1 MKKLTAILCVL
12 FALVMVLAIPASASA
27 PYQTYTY
34 SIAGK
39 ALYSPDA
46 YIPAKTVDS
55 TYMGLL
61 DAEIMSELY
70 PELTINEVKEK
81 LVALDSPTDLETD
94 DLGNVYIADKANN
107 RIVVLDRY
115 YKLKFILDEFVNEQ
129 GIVDNLSQPQGV
141 YITADKIVE
150 GELVE
155 GKIYVC
161 DTGNKRI
168 VTYDR
173 SGNFIAII
181 PEPESEMFESGS
193 IYRPIAVAV
202 DKYDR
207 LYVVSST
214 TYQGIIV
221 MTDEGEF
228 TQFIGAQKVV
238 ISAWDIIW
246 RRFQTDEQREK
257 SSEYLSTEF
266 NNITVNE
273 RGHVYV
279 TTSSIDEGQLESAI
293 IGKSKSGD
301 YAPVKLLNASGA
313 EIMSRNGFYPP
324 SGEIDIQSTGKKS
337 ETVYGVS
344 TVTDVAV
351 GPNNT
356 WSIIDTKRSKVFTY
370 DIQGNLLFAFGD
382 TGRQL
387 GNISNN
393 GLTAVTYQG
402 DNMLLLDTVSKSF
415 TVYQLTEYGEILH
428 QALWNTN
435 ERLYD
440 KAVDDWIEI
449 LKRNSNFDAAY
460 VGIGNALYRDG
471 KYSEAIEY
479 YKSAYDTENY
489 SKAYQELRKNW
500 ISGSTLY
507 VPNLLLIVIFIIV
520 IIILV
525 MKFMKFAAKVNK
537 RVSTSGEKI
546 TYGKELLYAFHVIFH
561 PFDGFWDL
569 KHEKRGSIRAAS
581 TILAASVVAFYYN
594 AIGKGYIMN
603 PQGNYSTIIL
613 TIVGVLVPFFLFIT
627 ANWCLTT
634 LFEGEGSFK
643 DIFMVAGYSMT
654 PFVFIV
660 IPVTIVSN
668 FVVEKET
675 AILTLLITLAF
686 IWMALLLILG
696 VQVVHDYSIG
706 KNFLTVIGTLLGV
719 ICIMFIVLLF
729 SALLGKLVSFIANI
743 VVELQYRI

>member
-1 MKKLTAILCVL
+1 MKKLTTILCVL
-12 FALVMVLAIPASASA
+12 FAIVMVLAIPASASA

-55 TYMGLL
+55 MYMGLL
-61 DAEIMSELY
+61 DEKLMKELY
-70 PELTINEVKEK
+70 PDLSNAAIADK
-81 LVALDSPTDLETD
+81 LKALDGVCDLETD
-94 DLGNVYIADKANN
+94 DLGNVYLADKENN

-129 GIVDNLSQPQGV
+129 GIVDRLNQPQGV
-141 YITADKIVE
+141 YVTADKIVE
-150 GELVE
+150 GEHVD
-155 GKIYVC
+155 GRIYVC
-161 DTGNKRI
+161 DTANKRI
-168 VTYDR
+168 VVYDR
-173 SGNFIAII
+173 KGNFIKII
-181 PEPESEMFESGS
+181 PEPKSEMFESGS
-193 IYRPIAVAV
+193 IYRPVAVAV

-246 RRFQTDEQREK
+246 RRFQTEEQRKK
-257 SSEYLSTEF
+257 SVEYLSTEF
-266 NNITVNE
+266 NNITVNQ

-279 TTSSIDEGQLESAI
+279 TTSSIEESQVENSI
-293 IGKSKSGD
+293 ISKDKTGD
-301 YAPVKLLNASGA
+301 YAPVKLLNASGS
-313 EIMSRNGFYPP
+313 EIMARNGFYPP
-324 SGEIDIQSTGKKS
+324 SGEIDIQGTGKS
-337 ETVYGVS
+337 TDTVYGVS
-344 TVTDVAV
+344 TIVDVAV

-356 WSIIDTKRSKVFTY
+356 WSIIDSKRSKVFTY

-382 TGRQL
+382 FGRQI

-393 GLTAVTYQG
+393 GLTAVAYQG
-402 DNMLLLDTVSKSF
+402 NNMLLLDTVSKSF

-428 QALWNTN
+428 QALKNTN
-435 ERLYD
+435 ERQYD
-440 KAVDDWIEI
+440 KAVNDWIEI

-460 VGIGNALYRDG
+460 VGIGNALYRGG
-471 KYSEAIEY
+471 KFSEAIEY

-500 ISGSTLY
+500 ISGNTLFI
-507 VPNLLLIVIFIIV
+507 PNLLLIVIFIIA
-520 IIILV
+520 IIVLV
-525 MKFMKFAAKVNK
+525 MKFMKYAAKVNK

-546 TYGKELLYAFHVIFH
+546 TFGKELLFAFHVIFH

-569 KHEKRGSIRAAS
+569 KHEKRGSVRAAA
-581 TILAASVVAFYYN
+581 TILAASIAAFYYN
-594 AIGKGYIMN
+594 AIGKGYVMN
-603 PQGNYSTIIL
+603 PQGKYSSIFMVL
-613 TIVGVLVPFFLFIT
+613 VGVLVPFFLFIT

-643 DIFMVAGYSMT
+643 DLFMVAGYSMT

-660 IPVTIVSN
+660 IPVTMASN
-668 FVVEKET
+668 IVVEKET
-675 AILTLLITLAF
+675 AILTLLITVAF

-706 KNFLTVIGTLLGV
+706 KNFLTILGTILGAV
-719 ICIMFIVLLF
+719 CIMFIVLLF
-729 SALLGKLVSFIANI
+729 SALLGKLVSFITNI
-743 VVELQYRI
+743 FVEIQYRI

>member
-1 MKKLTAILCVL
+1 MKRLNAILCVL

-46 YIPAKTVDS
+46 YIPAKTIDS

-61 DAEIMSELY
+61 DLEVMRGLY
-70 PELTINEVKEK
+70 PNLDVNEVKGK
-81 LVALDSPTDLETD
+81 LKAIDSASDLETD

-129 GIVDNLSQPQGV
+129 GIVDDLNQPQGV
-141 YITADKIVE
+141 FITADKIVE
-150 GELVE
+150 GENVE

-168 VTYDR
+168 VVYDR
-173 SGNFIAII
+173 KGNFIKVI

-246 RRFQTDEQREK
+246 RRFQTEEQRNK

-266 NNITVNE
+266 NNITVNH

-279 TTSSIDEGQLESAI
+279 TTSSIEEAQLENAI
-293 IGKSKSGD
+293 ISKDKSGD

-313 EIMSRNGFYPP
+313 EIMARNGFYPP
-324 SGEIDIQSTGKKS
+324 SGEIDIQSTGKKD
-337 ETVYGVS
+337 ETVFGVS

-351 GPNNT
+351 GPNGT

-370 DIQGNLLFAFGD
+370 DNQGNLLFAFGD

-402 DNMLLLDTVSKSF
+402 ENMLLLDTVSKSF
-415 TVYQLTEYGEILH
+415 TVYQLTEYGDILH
-428 QALWNTN
+428 QALKNTN
-435 ERLYD
+435 DRQYD

-460 VGIGNALYRDG
+460 VGIGNALYRSG

-489 SKAYQELRKNW
+489 SKAFQELRKNW
-500 ISGSTLY
+500 ISGDTLFI
-507 VPNLLLIVIFIIV
+507 PNLLLIVIIAVAIIIIV
-520 IIILV
+520 V
-525 MKFMKFAAKVNK
+525 KFFGFAGKVNK

-546 TYGKELLYAFHVIFH
+546 TYGKELLFAFHVIFH

-569 KHEKRGSIRAAS
+569 KHEKRGSVRAAA

-594 AIGKGYIMN
+594 AIGKGYVMN
-603 PQGNYSTIIL
+603 PEGKYSGVFITII
-613 TIVGVLVPFFLFIT
+613 GVLVPFFLFIT

-634 LFEGEGSFK
+634 LFEGEGSYK

-654 PFVFIV
+654 PFLFVL
-660 IPVTIVSN
+660 IPVTIASN
-668 FVVEKET
+668 AVKADET
-675 AILTLLITLAF
+675 AILTLLITIAF

-696 VQVVHDYSIG
+696 VQVVHDYTIG
-706 KNFLTVIGTLLGV
+706 KNFLTIIGTLLGV

>member
-1 MKKLTAILCVL
+1 MKKLTAIICLVFAVL
-12 FALVMVLAIPASASA
+12 MVLALPASAAA

-46 YIPAKTVDS
+46 YVPAKSVDS
-55 TYMGLL
+55 TYMGLM
-61 DAEIMSELY
+61 DYEVMGVLY
-70 PELTINEVKEK
+70 PDLTKAELEEK
-81 LVALDSPTDLETD
+81 MVPIDTASDLETD
-94 DLGNVYIADKANN
+94 DLGNVYIADTANN
-107 RIVVLDRY
+107 RILVLDRY

-129 GIVDNLSQPQGV
+129 GIVDELSAPQGV

-161 DTGNKRI
+161 DTANKRI
-168 VTYDR
+168 VTFDR
-173 SGNFIAII
+173 KGNFLSVI

-193 IYRPIAVAV
+193 IYRPVAVAV

-238 ISAWDIIW
+238 ISAWEIIW
-246 RRFQTDEQREK
+246 RRFQTEEQRDL

-279 TTSSIDEGQLESAI
+279 TTSSIEESQVLSAI
-293 IGKSKSGD
+293 AAKDKSGD
-301 YAPVKLLNASGA
+301 FAPVKLLNASGA
-313 EIMSRNGFYPP
+313 EIMARNGFYPP
-324 SGEIDIQSTGKKS
+324 SGELDVTKIQ
-337 ETVYGVS
+337 ETDTIYGVS
-344 TVTDVAV
+344 TIVDVAV
-351 GPNNT
+351 GPNDT

-387 GNISNN
+387 GNISSN

-402 DNMLLLDTVSKSF
+402 DNMLLLDTASKSF
-415 TVYQLTEYGEILH
+415 TVYQLTEYGKILH
-428 QALWNTN
+428 QALKNTN
-435 ERLYD
+435 ERQYD
-440 KAVDDWIEI
+440 KAIDDWTDI

-460 VGIGNALYRDG
+460 IGIGNALYRSG
-471 KYSEAIEY
+471 KYEEAVKY
-479 YKSAYDTENY
+479 YESAYDTDNY
-489 SKAYQELRKNW
+489 SKAYQEIRKEW
-500 ISGSTLY
+500 ISKY
-507 VPNLLLIVIFIIV
+507 IILIPIFIIAVV
-520 IIILV
+520 IGV
-525 MKFMKFAAKVNK
+525 SKFMKFANKVNK

-569 KHEKRGSIRAAS
+569 KHEKRGSVRAGL
-581 TILAASVVAFYYN
+581 TILVAAVISFYYN

-603 PQGNYSTIIL
+603 PEGNYSSIL
-613 TIVGVLVPFFLFIT
+613 MICIGVLVPFFLFIT

-643 DIFMVAGYSMT
+643 DIFIAASYSML
-654 PFVFIV
+654 PFVLIV
-660 IPVTIVSN
+660 IPVTIASN
-668 FVVEKET
+668 FVIATET
-675 AILTLLITLAF
+675 GILNLLITISF
-686 IWMALLLILG
+686 IWMALLLISG
-696 VQVVHDYSIG
+696 MMVTHDYSMG
-706 KNFLTVIGTLLGV
+706 KNILTVLGTVLGAV
-719 ICIMFIVLLF
+719 CIMFIVLLF
-729 SALLGKLVSFIANI
+729 SALLGKLVGFIANI
-743 VVELQYRI
+743 IVEIQYRI